1 MLQNQS
7 TNVTTFNS
15 AQFGDLRTHQT
26 ENGNV
31 WFCLNDIAKALEL
44 SNPRDLVKRL
54 NSKGVDTIDTP
65 TLGGNQLMTYID
77 EPNLYRCIFQSR
89 KSEAE
94 QFQGWVFEEVLP
106 SIRKTGG
113 YLSTTHEDTPEL
125 IMAKALRLAQ
135 ATIEKRQRELEQVKE
150 CVALQAEQLKQSAPK
165 AEAFEKYIDST
176 CYISA
181 NQIAKEYGWGA
192 VTLNKHLHE
201 LGIQY
206 KQCDQWLLY
215 SQYDNNGYTVSRP
228 YTFVNKEGEVI
239 NRMSTYWTAK
249 GREFIH
255 SVLYK
260 RLNVVPLGQQHDY
273 NN

>member
-1 MLQNQS
+1 MENQIQIQVLKQTELCGQQFQVYGTPQEPLFVAKDVACVIEHSDVSTMMRTVDEDEKLVQTIFVSGQNREVWML
-7 TNVTTFNS
+7 
-15 AQFGDLRTHQT
+15 T
-26 ENGNV
+26 ENGLYEV
-31 WFCLNDIAKALEL
+31 
-44 SNPRDLVKRL
+44 
-54 NSKGVDTIDTP
+54 
-65 TLGGNQLMTYID
+65 LM
-77 EPNLYRCIFQSR
+77 QSR
-89 KSEAE
+89 KPIAKKFKKGVKTILKE
-94 QFQGWVFEEVLP
+94 
-106 SIRKTGG
+106 IRTNGG

-228 YTFVNKEGEVI
+228 YTFVNKDGEVI

>member
-1 MLQNQS
+1 MENQIQIQVLKQTELCGQQFTVYGSMQEPLFFAQDVAVMLQL
-7 TNVTTFNS
+7 TNVSDMVQRVDEDERSKFNLGR
-15 AQFGDLRTHQT
+15 QGDGWFLT
-26 ENGNV
+26 ENGLYEV
-31 WFCLNDIAKALEL
+31 
-44 SNPRDLVKRL
+44 
-54 NSKGVDTIDTP
+54 
-65 TLGGNQLMTYID
+65 LM
-77 EPNLYRCIFQSR
+77 QSR
-89 KSEAE
+89 KPIAKKFKKGVKAILKE
-94 QFQGWVFEEVLP
+94 
-106 SIRKTGG
+106 IRKTGG

-228 YTFVNKEGEVI
+228 YTFVNKDGEVI

>member
-1 MLQNQS
+1 MSNQISVLKQTELCGQQFTVYGSMQEPLFFAQDVAVMLQL
-7 TNVTTFNS
+7 TNVSDMVQRVDEDERSKFNLGR
-15 AQFGDLRTHQT
+15 QGDGWFLT
-26 ENGNV
+26 ENGLYEV
-31 WFCLNDIAKALEL
+31 
-44 SNPRDLVKRL
+44 
-54 NSKGVDTIDTP
+54 
-65 TLGGNQLMTYID
+65 LM
-77 EPNLYRCIFQSR
+77 QSR
-89 KSEAE
+89 KPIAKKFKKGVKTILKE
-94 QFQGWVFEEVLP
+94 
-106 SIRKTGG
+106 IRTNGG

>member
-1 MLQNQS
+1 MNELKVFRSQMFGEVRTS
-7 TNVTTFNS
+7 GDTNNP
-15 AQFGDLRTHQT
+15 L
-26 ENGNV
+26 
-31 WFCLNDIAKALEL
+31 FCLADVCNALGL
-44 SNPRDLVKRL
+44 SA
-54 NSKGVDTIDTP
+54 KGVNQRLSDEVISNYPIIDN
-65 TLGGNQLMTYID
+65 LGRKQQALFVNEDG
-77 EPNLYRCIFQSR
+77 LYDVILDSR
-89 KSEAE
+89 KPEAKM
-94 QFQGWVFEEVLP
+94 FRKWITSEVLP

>member
-1 MLQNQS
+1 MSNQISVLKQTELCGQQFTVYGSMQEPLFFAQDVAVMLQL
-7 TNVTTFNS
+7 TNVSDMVQRVDEDERSKFNLGR
-15 AQFGDLRTHQT
+15 QGDGWFLT
-26 ENGNV
+26 ENGLYEV
-31 WFCLNDIAKALEL
+31 
-44 SNPRDLVKRL
+44 
-54 NSKGVDTIDTP
+54 
-65 TLGGNQLMTYID
+65 LM
-77 EPNLYRCIFQSR
+77 QSR
-89 KSEAE
+89 KPIAKKFKKGVKAILKE
-94 QFQGWVFEEVLP
+94 
-106 SIRKTGG
+106 IRTNGG